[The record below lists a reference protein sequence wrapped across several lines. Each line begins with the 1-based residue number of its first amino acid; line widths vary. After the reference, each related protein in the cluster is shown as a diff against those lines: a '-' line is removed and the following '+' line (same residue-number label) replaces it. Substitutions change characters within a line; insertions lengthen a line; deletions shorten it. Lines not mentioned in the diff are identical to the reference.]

1 MNSETNI
8 SSRLQKGKMDGE
20 MNFLA
25 IISRITN
32 PRLAEVIEEFDE
44 TISFLFDPV
53 EEKTEEQP

>member
-1 MNSETNI
+1 
-8 SSRLQKGKMDGE
+8 MDGE